1 MREGKPVNL
10 KPRRCLSSLSAAGAA
25 AAALGLLLLTI
36 LPFETAAGLFSAA
49 ARGVRYLVEMVT
61 KRAMAPAAA
70 AVVQELAAPAC
81 QALGYFLLGL
91 LLWASIRLYGKRT
104 DGAARSEL
112 IAVPSLLAF
121 GGSFTWAA
129 LNQLLLLFLP
139 GRGPS
144 LSGLL
149 WSAGGGLCAA
159 AGLAL
164 FFFLLRR
171 FPRVVNRETVS
182 YIVFGVLTTV
192 VNIVSYLA
200 ASQAFGS
207 ATPLLTTLNNTI
219 AWVLSVLFAYVVNKL
234 FVFQSKTDS
243 RTAAWREFGLFIG
256 ARIFSYV
263 VDVACMVL
271 MVNLLGINEAL
282 SKIVSNIFVMIMNYF
297 FSRWIIFKKKEP
309 AEEL

>member
-10 KPRRCLSSLSAAGAA
+10 KPRRCLSALSAAGAA
-25 AAALGLLLLTI
+25 MAALGLLLLTI
-36 LPFETAAGLFSAA
+36 LPFGTAAGLFSAA
-49 ARGVRYLVEMVT
+49 ARGTRYLVEMVT

-70 AVVQELAAPAC
+70 TVVQELAAPAC

-104 DGAARSEL
+104 DGAVRSEL

-159 AGLAL
+159 GGLAL

-171 FPRVVNRETVS
+171 FPRLVNRETVS
-182 YIVFGVLTTV
+182 YIVFG
-192 VNIVSYLA
+192 
-200 ASQAFGS
+200 GS

-282 SKIVSNIFVMIMNYF
+282 SKVVSNIFVMIMNYF

-309 AEEL
+309 AEES